1 MRLFITYLL
10 IIFQVSKLVKLP
22 KKYRVP
28 KQPYVTLK
36 KPLLL
41 TKEEDIEDKD
51 KEEDNNVQVI
61 STNKFPSSSSYQ
73 LNILKCAI
81 NTTNSN
87 LRKDVNSY
95 SYINCVLQGK
105 RYVCAKGISSKQ
117 VPTSYIKYKSYS
129 NKSISYYKVS
139 LYF

>member
-41 TKEEDIEDKD
+41 TKEEDVEDKD

-61 STNKFPSSSSYQ
+61 STNKFPSPSSYQ
-73 LNILKCAI
+73 LNVLKRAV
-81 NTTNSN
+81 NTANSN
-87 LRKDVNSY
+87 LRKDINPY
-95 SYINCVLQGK
+95 SYVNCILQGK
-105 RYVCAKGISSKQ
+105 RCVCAKGVSSKQ
-117 VPTSYIKYKSYS
+117 VPTSCVKCKSYS

-139 LYF
+139 FCF